1 MLDECQ
7 PLVFIRDQEIWQHVC
22 TYLKKKLLTLKSVRF
37 SNIGTFGF
45 THREL
50 MLTNGVYI
58 NVQKPV
64 FVLSEKICQSH
75 EIIQRRH
82 IIEGSIPLILLNYSE
97 LSAEISLPREQI
109 EECIQNV
116 YTMLNQCLHHDKFVE
131 IVFNDIGKLR
141 INKRKAKFCFFN
153 NFLIELDS
161 SGKLAQTYCNRPES
175 SDCMTTD
182 RSGLSNRSYK
192 SIKSLQQLATIDE
205 NETTPSCTPILNENR
220 QLSRRQGSQM
230 SSESKS
236 SKRDVHE
243 HFQDDNDSLASCIHT
258 SRIYKNNQ
266 VAQIHDI
273 VESGT
278 QCNSD
283 TEESISEKR
292 LNLKPQMSDPP
303 AEVTSVREI
312 FSNNFIRPELPKLDI
327 SDTEHCTKENSKSVS
342 HCSTPKISSKMS
354 SYSRS
359 SLSSVR
365 SMKSSNIE
373 ELERRIPKIDEN
385 CNHALNTN
393 NGLCYLCHQ
402 RRIRNIPV
410 DMKDEIRQREQAE
423 EELLRMYQA
432 MRADN
437 EVKKEQENL
446 LNRRSEL
453 CKQAAYNMG
462 IACAKQLKKSYV
474 DPTNY
479 ETFILNKRPS
489 TPLRQIKQNELKSE
503 LDHQVEKH
511 LSDVNRLK
519 EKELYLDK
527 LEHSK
532 LTEELKNHKKQMYQN
547 KLLNQSAYKEAL
559 DFQVKCKPEHIP
571 KSVNNSLGMMF
582 KMFEENDKKLVERSH
597 IAKSI
602 QKHQLK
608 SIEESKNQ
616 MKNEQLYEKE
626 QEEKVLKRV
635 HDDLV
640 TEKLQQRQEQKAM
653 RQYLENE
660 WLKAAQ
666 LKHDKELHEKLRD
679 QSYQG
684 LLLLEQTDKYK
695 RCNQCRRRLDNIG
708 QSNMTTDTYI
718 RGKHF
723 IV

>member
-22 TYLKKKLLTLKSVRF
+22 TYLKKKLLMQKSVKF

-50 MLTNGVYI
+50 MLTNGVYV

-82 IIEGSIPLILLNYSE
+82 IIEGSIPLVLLNYSE
-97 LSAEISLPREQI
+97 LSAEISIPREQI

-116 YTMLNQCLHHDKFVE
+116 YTTLNQYLYHDKFVE

-153 NFLIELDS
+153 NFLSELDS

-175 SDCMTTD
+175 SDCITTD

-205 NETTPSCTPILNENR
+205 NEAPPSCMPIINENR

-230 SSESKS
+230 SSDSKS

-243 HFQDDNDSLASCIHT
+243 QLQDDNDSLASCIHT

-266 VAQIHDI
+266 AAQIQDV
-273 VESGT
+273 VESAP

-292 LNLKPQMSDPP
+292 LNLKSQMSDPHP
-303 AEVTSVREI
+303 DVTCDHET
-312 FSNNFIRPELPKLDI
+312 FSNNFIRPELPKLGGL
-327 SDTEHCTKENSKSVS
+327 SDTEHCTKESSKSVS
-342 HCSTPKISSKMS
+342 HCSTPKISSKRS

-365 SMKSSNIE
+365 SMKSNNIE

-393 NGLCYLCHQ
+393 SSGLCYLCHQ

-462 IACAKQLKKSYV
+462 VACAKQLKKSYV

-479 ETFILNKRPS
+479 ETFILNKRPP
-489 TPLRQIKQNELKSE
+489 TPLRQIKQNELKTE

-511 LSDVNRLK
+511 LSDANRLK

-527 LEHSK
+527 LEQSK
-532 LTEELKNHKKQMYQN
+532 LTEELENHKKQMFQS

-559 DFQVKCKPEHIP
+559 DFQ
-571 KSVNNSLGMMF
+571 LGY
-582 KMFEENDKKLVERSH
+582 R
-597 IAKSI
+597 
-602 QKHQLK
+602 
-608 SIEESKNQ
+608 
-616 MKNEQLYEKE
+616 
-626 QEEKVLKRV
+626 
-635 HDDLV
+635 
-640 TEKLQQRQEQKAM
+640 
-653 RQYLENE
+653 
-660 WLKAAQ
+660 
-666 LKHDKELHEKLRD
+666 
-679 QSYQG
+679 
-684 LLLLEQTDKYK
+684 
-695 RCNQCRRRLDNIG
+695 
-708 QSNMTTDTYI
+708 
-718 RGKHF
+718 
-723 IV
+723 